1 MAQVGVGNM
10 ENAAVSDKIKYRDG
24 YKYQLVE
31 PYFIQTD
38 ITGGNYRI
46 DGYINLNEQGTLY
59 IYRCYAWDGPSG
71 PTWDSKNSMRASLV
85 HDALYQLM
93 GEYPELL
100 KWRLFADDM
109 LYRILREDGMG
120 RARAW
125 LWKKAV
131 NWFGEKAAKDGDT
144 ILEAP

>member
-1 MAQVGVGNM
+1 MGM
-10 ENAAVSDKIKYRDG
+10 EKIRYRDG
-24 YKYQLVE
+24 YKYQLAD
-31 PYFIQTD
+31 PYYIQTD

-46 DGYINLNEQGTLY
+46 DGYISLNEGGMLY

-71 PTWDSKNSMRASLV
+71 PTLDTKNSLRASLV

-100 KWRLFADDM
+100 AWRLYADDL
-109 LYRILREDGMG
+109 LYRICREDGMWSI
-120 RARAW
+120 RAW

-131 NWFGEKAAKDGDT
+131 NWFGDKAAREGDK
-144 ILEAP
+144 IQEAP

>member
-1 MAQVGVGNM
+1 MGT
-10 ENAAVSDKIKYRDG
+10 EKIKYRSG
-24 YKYQLVE
+24 YKYQLVD

-38 ITGGNYRI
+38 IVGGKYLI
-46 DGYINLNEQGTLY
+46 DGYISLNENGLLY

-71 PTWDSKNSMRASLV
+71 PTMDTKNSLRASLI

-93 GEYPELL
+93 VEYPVLL

-109 LYRILREDGMG
+109 LYRVCREDGMWPM
-120 RARAW
+120 RAW

-131 NWFGEKAAKDGDT
+131 NWFGSKAAREGDK

>member
-1 MAQVGVGNM
+1 MT
-10 ENAAVSDKIKYRDG
+10 DKIRYREG
-24 YKYQLVE
+24 YKYQLVD
-31 PYFIQTD
+31 PYWIQTD
-38 ITGGNYRI
+38 IKGAEYSISSYVHLFSNG
-46 DGYINLNEQGTLY
+46 LLY

-71 PTWDSKNSMRASLV
+71 PTYDSKNSMRASLV

-100 KWRLFADDM
+100 QHRDYADDL
-109 LYRILREDGMG
+109 LYRICREDGMWLP
-120 RARAW
+120 RAW

-131 NWFGEKAAKDGDT
+131 NWFGESAATAKEE